1 MKFDYHPCFPFLS
14 LFLSLFFFPVA
25 TIILVP
31 LRGVYPYF
39 LKPYSHTPQ
48 LVPSS
53 QLCFQCFISRAQST
67 PSLPSHLSIFSFY
80 VTWLTLFFRS
90 APLFLF
96 PFFRFMQ
103 IPPGNPPLHLPSPLL
118 LFISSPSSS
127 APCPHACFFR
137 YNSSLLFPLPL
148 APVRDAPSTLFA
160 LSIPL
165 SLSLFLALPPCNLSL
180 SLPTPGQSNT
190 RLDPLFVALTARNQY
205 IPLSAVPSIR
215 DHQPFPAESYS
226 WSWPSIEN
234 SPSNFFL
241 LSFFSFSFVFDL
253 VSFFFFFF
261 LLFVIFFSFYYS
273 LSLVW
278 AVRFPLHSATSA
290 DPAL

>member
-31 LRGVYPYF
+31 LRGVYPYS

-53 QLCFQCFISRAQST
+53 QLRFQCFISRAQST

-90 APLFLF
+90 APLSLF

-165 SLSLFLALPPCNLSL
+165 SLSLSRSAAL
-180 SLPTPGQSNT
+180 
-190 RLDPLFVALTARNQY
+190 
-205 IPLSAVPSIR
+205 
-215 DHQPFPAESYS
+215 
-226 WSWPSIEN
+226 
-234 SPSNFFL
+234 
-241 LSFFSFSFVFDL
+241 
-253 VSFFFFFF
+253 
-261 LLFVIFFSFYYS
+261 
-273 LSLVW
+273 
-278 AVRFPLHSATSA
+278 
-290 DPAL
+290 